1 MYLTSSFERTIL
13 ILRGGTTFYF
23 TFLILTIFVWFVL
36 LELCFKL
43 VNQVSCLYG
52 GKIRYHATFTSMNI
66 IAISKARK
74 KLLWPFFKKTF
85 LYSLD
90 RHWYE
95 RKNWHIITQPSYVF
109 LLSRVD
115 FSLFWFWYAP
125 AQQSGRVSAK
135 ASRIRPTT
143 QGFFPNHNLCS
154 MLFFS
159 KSFFHLSNK
168 IPRKLVGIWKSDQWC
183 FLKIW
188 ERERRTKPLEFN
200 LKRSER
206 RGAKSTK
213 RPFQLWP

>member
-1 MYLTSSFERTIL
+1 M
-13 ILRGGTTFYF
+13 
-23 TFLILTIFVWFVL
+23 LTIFVWFVL

-74 KLLWPFFKKTF
+74 KLLRPFFKKTF

-135 ASRIRPTT
+135 ASRIKDFSQTT
-143 QGFFPNHNLCS
+143 TYVWCF
-154 MLFFS
+154 FFS

-183 FLKIW
+183 FLKVW
-188 ERERRTKPLEFN
+188 EREREEPN
-200 LKRSER
+200 LSNSIWREA
-206 RGAKSTK
+206 RGEELRAQKGLFSCGLSL
-213 RPFQLWP
+213 RGFWCIHLQGCEISVSCIGL